1 MSRKE
6 SRVWQRED
14 YLKCPPRGKGDTGEG
29 RRKGEGESLFRYFP
43 GPIQVLFLT
52 LLPFS
57 KLYIRLPNYS
67 IFLGKVFLFEIAIS
81 GSED

>member
-1 MSRKE
+1 M
-6 SRVWQRED
+6 WQRED
-14 YLKCPPRGKGDTGEG
+14 YLKCPPRGNGDTGEG

-57 KLYIRLPNYS
+57 KVTQLQYFSRKG
-67 IFLGKVFLFEIAIS
+67 IFV
-81 GSED
+81 